1 MKSKTKT
8 LPTDAVLRDML
19 KQAGLDSAG
28 VQFRLLGDGMFN
40 AVFAAETNPP
50 VVMKIAPR
58 PQVPVMTYERD
69 MLATELY
76 WYDQIRQHTEITVPD
91 ILYSDPVG
99 NLCGAPWVVME
110 RLPGVHRDKCP
121 LPSAEKHRRTAEM
134 VAQIHNVFGTGY
146 GYVQN
151 GLYENWADA
160 YISMIENL
168 LADARRM
175 GKTSRR
181 GQRLLA
187 YARQYRAVLAA
198 APANSGLQLECR
210 AAILMEPETG
220 RVLYEKAPD
229 ERMPI
234 ASITKLMT
242 LLLTFE
248 AIRGG
253 KLTLDTPVPVSEHAY
268 HMGGSQIWLE
278 PGEQFTLDEM
288 LRAICV
294 SSANDAAVAVAEL
307 VGGSEPVF
315 VEQMNARAAELGM
328 TNTTFRNACGLD
340 TEGHLSTARDVA
352 VLSRYLLNTCP
363 ELLHYTGIWTD
374 SLRNG
379 QTQLVNTNKLLRR
392 YSGITGLKT
401 GTTSGAGVCISAS
414 ATRDGLT
421 LIAVVLGSPSSA
433 DRFHSATTLL
443 DYGFANYA
451 AAPLPTLPERP
462 LALAVKGSAEDGVP
476 LDYAALPE
484 TILIEKGTASALRAE
499 LTLPEALEAPVEKGQ
514 TVGKVSIFQD
524 DTLLNE
530 YEVKAAADAPLLTF
544 GGALELLWQCL
555 LGA

>member
-19 KQAGLDSAG
+19 EQAGIDSAG

-50 VVMKIAPR
+50 VVLKIAPR

-91 ILYSDPVG
+91 ILYSDPAG

-198 APANSGLQLECR
+198 APCVMVNFDLWSSNILCHTVDGQTRFAWIDPERSLWGDPVLDFFAAGVLYR
-210 AAILMEPETG
+210 AAGQKDFVLDNPQRPLPGIGASQPRDPAALRLCPGAAGADPGSGKILS
-220 RVLYEKAPD
+220 LYA
-229 ERMPI
+229 
-234 ASITKLMT
+234 
-242 LLLTFE
+242 
-248 AIRGG
+248 
-253 KLTLDTPVPVSEHAY
+253 
-268 HMGGSQIWLE
+268 LE
-278 PGEQFTLDEM
+278 PGLDGGCDRGGCR
-288 LRAICV
+288 LRCC
-294 SSANDAAVAVAEL
+294 L
-307 VGGSEPVF
+307 C
-315 VEQMNARAAELGM
+315 RASPWVRAG
-328 TNTTFRNACGLD
+328 A
-340 TEGHLSTARDVA
+340 
-352 VLSRYLLNTCP
+352 
-363 ELLHYTGIWTD
+363 
-374 SLRNG
+374 
-379 QTQLVNTNKLLRR
+379 KRR
-392 YSGITGLKT
+392 R
-401 GTTSGAGVCISAS
+401 
-414 ATRDGLT
+414 TR
-421 LIAVVLGSPSSA
+421 
-433 DRFHSATTLL
+433 R
-443 DYGFANYA
+443 
-451 AAPLPTLPERP
+451 R
-462 LALAVKGSAEDGVP
+462 
-476 LDYAALPE
+476 
-484 TILIEKGTASALRAE
+484 R
-499 LTLPEALEAPVEKGQ
+499 
-514 TVGKVSIFQD
+514 
-524 DTLLNE
+524 
-530 YEVKAAADAPLLTF
+530 
-544 GGALELLWQCL
+544 
-555 LGA
+555 